1 MISIYK
7 TPSFNFK
14 KIVRT
19 TLIDL
24 PSPSNIFTLWN
35 FGFLLGICLILQIV
49 RGLFLAIH
57 YSCDIRIDFN
67 SVSHISRDINFG
79 WALRL
84 VQTNVLIFFILCF
97 YTHIDQGIY
106 YGSYNFELV
115 WINKV
120 KILLLIIATAF
131 LGYVLPWGQIS
142 TWGATVI
149 TNLFSDI
156 SYLGAEI
163 VYWLWGGFVADN
175 ATLTRFF
182 NSHFLLPFIILGGSM
197 IHLVFFTRLV
207 LGILWG

>member
-1 MISIYK
+1 L
-7 TPSFNFK
+7 
-14 KIVRT
+14 V
-19 TLIDL
+19 
-24 PSPSNIFTLWN
+24 
-35 FGFLLGICLILQIV
+35 GFYACFMLM
-49 RGLFLAIH
+49 GL
-57 YSCDIRIDFN
+57 D
-67 SVSHISRDINFG
+67 
-79 WALRL
+79 
-84 VQTNVLIFFILCF
+84 FFICP
-97 YTHIDQGIY
+97 YIHIGGENY
-106 YGSYNFELV
+106 YGSYNFEF
-115 WINKV
+115 IRITGAT
-120 KILLLIIATAF
+120 ILLLVIATAF

-142 TWGATVI
+142 FWGATVI